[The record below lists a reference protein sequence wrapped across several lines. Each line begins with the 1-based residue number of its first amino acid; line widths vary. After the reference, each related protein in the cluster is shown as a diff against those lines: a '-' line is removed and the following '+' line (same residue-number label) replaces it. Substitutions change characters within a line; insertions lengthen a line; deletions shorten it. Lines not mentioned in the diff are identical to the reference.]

1 VNVIPTPLRYAP
13 LAGILAALL
22 SGCTVKVATEP
33 IEVKPIYIRVDVE
46 VRADRA
52 IEQYLADLNRRRAEL
67 EAQTAPAPAPANPI
81 PTP

>member
-1 VNVIPTPLRYAP
+1 MSILSVIPRNAP
-13 LAGILAALL
+13 FVLIALGL
-22 SGCTVKVATEP
+22 GASLTGCTVRVATDP

-67 EAQTAPAPAPANPI
+67 EAQTAPAN
-81 PTP
+81 PTPTP